1 MINLLKKIGTE
12 IISLAIIWV
21 PMLGVL
27 ICGTIFKLLGV

>member
-1 MINLLKKIGTE
+1 MVDLLKKIGVE
-12 IISLAIIWV
+12 IISLSIIWV